1 MAEKETMI
9 ETQKPTQKNDT
20 VDEEIAEHN
29 VFTHSDEISSEST
42 SNESSISEVIS
53 ESRTKELEE
62 KTESDIDVESSESTK
77 SNATEK
83 ETFSVDELTK
93 QLAEAKFKAEKH
105 WDAVLRQRA
114 ETDNVR
120 KRMERELDK
129 VRKYAL
135 EKFANELLPVK
146 DSMELGLEAAEKP
159 ETDVKAVREGLA
171 LTLKM
176 LTDALEK
183 FGIVEVNPQNEKFN
197 PEFHEAMT
205 LQVVPNVPDNT
216 VIYVHQ
222 KGYQLNKRLLRPARV
237 IVSKSPEK

>member
-1 MAEKETMI
+1 MPENDNMTD
-9 ETQKPTQKNDT
+9 TQESIQENNT
-20 VDEEIAEHN
+20 VDEKEAEQKMSADK
-29 VFTHSDEISSEST
+29 TSSESI
-42 SNESSISEVIS
+42 SNDNESEA
-53 ESRTKELEE
+53 T
-62 KTESDIDVESSESTK
+62 SESTTQESESDK
-77 SNATEK
+77 VIESTESNVK
-83 ETFSVDELTK
+83 EMLSVDELTK

-135 EKFANELLPVK
+135 EKFANELLPIK
-146 DSMELGLEAAEKP
+146 DSMELGLDAAEKP

-176 LTDALEK
+176 LDDVLGK
-183 FGIVEVNPQNEKFN
+183 FGIVEVNPQDEKFN
-197 PEFHEAMT
+197 PELHEAMT
-205 LQVVPNVPDNT
+205 LQAVPNVPENT